1 MKRRGGNYHGSVMP
15 AGNNNSGGGDGSAAS
30 PRDVSLGEGL
40 SAAVLDTW
48 DLPDFFDMS
57 WLNSVPSS
65 LF

>member
-1 MKRRGGNYHGSVMP
+1 MP
-15 AGNNNSGGGDGSAAS
+15 AGNNNSGGADGGAAS